1 MFLRKEIDQQL
12 NNCNK
17 VHQLIKTQESIKE
30 ETLDQQLREIIN
42 KVAMTIIKSR
52 NNYNKPNLRNLHF
65 MIYKFIVSDSLKPKI
80 MNNHLILTLN

>member
-1 MFLRKEIDQQL
+1 MFLRKEIDLQV

-30 ETLDQQLREIIN
+30 ETLDQQLKEIII

-52 NNYNKPNLRNLHF
+52 NNYNKPNPRNLHF
-65 MIYKFIVSDSLKPKI
+65 MIYRFIVSDSLNRK
-80 MNNHLILTLN
+80 MLNNHLILTQN